1 MKKYYSGFISTD
13 WYEMPANYIL
23 KGKYFSISFDV
34 PRYGKSKEF
43 SEVRSLKGEE
53 VIIEGKEVIIETAN
67 FKNAEKASELIHAA
81 LTLILGESPSRDRP
95 GIFPLSKEESEILQ
109 VREDLHIVSMWLPD
123 VLLACQIACKA
134 SYRRAYSYALLKYRL
149 GASLFPVSLIDV
161 DPYHSEYYPL
171 SSFPP
176 DLVQM
181 AYAIIAFYSVIEEL
195 GLEIRASEET
205 PSLINGQ
212 WNPPVRS
219 DLEKRLRKSRIN
231 PEESFSWNLRSTPTR
246 IEKHLRREKRLKEVQ
261 KSLWSRGRVR
271 DAEINIEDAI
281 LIVSYLRSKV
291 SSHKFCNLVRSLSI
305 YDFSNAN
312 YLVRRIL
319 LGKLGFWEQLVK
331 RKF

>member
-1 MKKYYSGFISTD
+1 
-13 WYEMPANYIL
+13 MPANSTL
-23 KGKYFSISFDV
+23 KGKYFSIFFDV
-34 PRYGKSKEF
+34 TRYGKNKEF
-43 SEVRSLKGEE
+43 GEVRSFKGEE
-53 VIIEGKEVIIETAN
+53 AIIEGKEAIIEAAN
-67 FKNAEKASELIHAA
+67 FENAEKASELIHAA
-81 LTLILGESPSRDRP
+81 LTLMLGEPPSLDRP
-95 GIFPLSKEESEILQ
+95 GIFPLLKEESEILQ
-109 VREDLHIVSMWLPD
+109 VKEGLRIRSMYLSDVS
-123 VLLACQIACKA
+123 LACQIACKA

-181 AYAIIAFYSVIEEL
+181 TYAIIAFYSVIEEL

-271 DAEINIEDAI
+271 DTEINIEDAI

-291 SSHKFCNLVRSLSI
+291 SSHKFSNLVQSLSI
-305 YDFSNAN
+305 YDISNAN
-312 YLVRRIL
+312 CLARRLL
-319 LGKLGFWEQLVK
+319 LGKLGFWEQLAN